1 MKGLWKKRL
10 LAGLLT
16 LVMVVSLVPA
26 ALADDEEHHYSPD
39 WSSDA
44 SDHWHVCTDPGCQAK
59 SAYEPHNFGL
69 IVTTKDATCFQP
81 GEGYQEC
88 TVCKYRKTVSIPATN
103 DHKAASD
110 WSWNDTKHWHAC
122 TVTPGCPQH
131 LDEASHTFRSGEYSS
146 DASYHWQICTVCGG
160 TSAKTAHTDSNG
172 DGICDVCKRG
182 GMPVTNRITVTF
194 MNGSSTYSTQTIT
207 KGSTPSNP
215 GTPSKSESGK
225 TYSFVGWTTSNPG
238 SSAIYNGQSY
248 KSSSQVASTSL
259 TGNTTYYAV
268 YNITSSNTFTY
279 YIRAGKQ
286 VSFDRSDFRDV
297 YENAFSSG
305 SLRWVEFETSD
316 TLSTSRGTVYYDY
329 GGSDEKAFTRSSLE
343 DERFYYSDSDYGD
356 YALDDLSF
364 VAGDE
369 SRTVTLD
376 FRACYSSSKYA
387 EGTLTIEVE
396 GGTSSSHI
404 ITYKV
409 DTNDTVDFDRRDFN
423 EVFQEE
429 YSNYTLEYVT
439 FETDD
444 TLSSSRGT
452 VYYDYNGKDEKSFSA
467 SSLEDERF
475 YYSSSDGDYDLNS
488 LSFVS
493 GDSERTVTLDFRAY
507 YSSSRYVDGKVKIL
521 VGDVEEG
528 DITYEVD
535 AGDEVKFDRKDFND
549 FFQKEYSGYTLR
561 YVSFKTDD
569 TLSSSKSG
577 LVYFDYD
584 GKNEK
589 SFSDSTIDDYDF
601 YYNDSDYGKYALDDL
616 SFVAGDNFDKAV
628 TLHFTAYYSDS
639 RSVKGDLVIRPTG
652 SSSTLKKGDI
662 TYQVDKN
669 GEAAFDRRDF
679 NDFFQKE
686 YDNYTLRYVTFKTD
700 DTLSMSKSGLVYF
713 DYDGKNEK
721 SFSDS
726 TIDDYDFY
734 YNDSDYGKYA
744 LDELTF
750 VAGDNFDKAITL
762 RFTAY
767 YSDSRS
773 VEGKL
778 VINPAETTTSGSSQG
793 DIRYYATY
801 NTNVQINA
809 NDIARLFH
817 KKNPSSTLQYVTL
830 KGVPSTGSLY
840 YNYYGVSR
848 YGASKLKLTSSNCD
862 DQALYFSP
870 SSTSQYALTELT
882 YLPSGTN
889 YCAQIPFTAYGTGSK
904 TLSGTI
910 LISVNL
916 SAVSEVYGV
925 TPKGTAVTFPASA
938 MYIAVSSA
946 SGQGLSSI
954 QLLELPDSSVGTV
967 YVGTGTS
974 TKADTSTRYGYSSGS
989 QRMGQLRFVPASG
1002 FTGSVEIPYVA
1013 CNGNGTPIAAGKFSL
1028 GVVSNV
1034 KKFSDMSSSTWCYK
1048 YVVELSDAGV
1058 IDGYSDGSFKPDN
1071 TVTYGAALK
1080 LIMLAAG
1087 YPEQKPTDSNPFSG
1101 YLAKARSEGIITRSN
1116 VNLSAPITRLQV
1128 AQLAAGA
1135 LKLDTSN
1142 LSSVQPFTD
1151 TTDPSVQ
1158 ALNAAGV
1165 VEGYFSGGKS
1175 TYKPNNTLTRGQV
1188 SAIVWRMEQLAG

>member
-601 YYNDSDYGKYALDDL
+601 YYNDSDYGKYALD
-616 SFVAGDNFDKAV
+616 
-628 TLHFTAYYSDS
+628 
-639 RSVKGDLVIRPTG
+639 
-652 SSSTLKKGDI
+652 
-662 TYQVDKN
+662 
-669 GEAAFDRRDF
+669 
-679 NDFFQKE
+679 
-686 YDNYTLRYVTFKTD
+686 
-700 DTLSMSKSGLVYF
+700 
-713 DYDGKNEK
+713 
-721 SFSDS
+721 
-726 TIDDYDFY
+726 
-734 YNDSDYGKYA
+734 
-744 LDELTF
+744 ELTF

-1058 IDGYSDGSFKPDN
+1058 IDGYTDGSFKPDN

>member
-1 MKGLWKKRL
+1 MKGMWKKRL
-10 LAGLLT
+10 SAFLLT
-16 LVMVVSLVPA
+16 LALTASLIPA
-26 ALADDEEHHYSPD
+26 AAAEEHHYASA
-39 WSSDA
+39 WSSDG
-44 SDHWHVCTDPGCQAK
+44 SYHWHVCTDRDCDARGD
-59 SAYEPHNFGL
+59 YESHDFGAT
-69 IVTTKDATCFQP
+69 VTTKSPTCFQP

-88 TVCKYRKTVSIPATN
+88 TVCKYKKTVSIPATN
-103 DHKAASD
+103 AHKAASG
-110 WSWNDTKHWHAC
+110 WTWDTAKHWHAC
-122 TVTPGCPQH
+122 TATSGCPQH
-131 LDEASHTFRSGEYSS
+131 LSEASHTFTSGEYSNNS
-146 DASYHWQICTVCGG
+146 SFHWQICTICGG
-160 TSAKTAHTDSNG
+160 TSAKAAHTDANG
-172 DGICDVCKRG
+172 DSVCDVCHRG

-194 MNGSSTYSTQTIT
+194 MNGSSTYRTQTIT

-225 TYSFVGWTTSNPG
+225 TYSFVGWSTSNPG
-238 SSAIYNGQSY
+238 SSAIYDRQSY
-248 KSSSQVASTSL
+248 KSSSQVASTALSS
-259 TGNTTYYAV
+259 NTTYYAL
-268 YNITSSNTFTY
+268 YNVRSNNTITYS
-279 YIRAGKQ
+279 IKAGKS

-297 YENAFSSG
+297 YENEFSSG
-305 SLRWVEFETSD
+305 SLRWVEFETDD
-316 TLSTSRGTVYYDY
+316 TLSSSRGTIYYDY
-329 GGSDEKAFTRSSLE
+329 GGSDEQAFSRSSLE
-343 DERFYYSDSDYGD
+343 DERFYYSSGDGD
-356 YALDDLSF
+356 YDLNNLSF

-376 FRACYSSSKYA
+376 FRACYSNSKYA
-387 EGTLTIEVE
+387 EGTLIIEVK
-396 GGTSSSHI
+396 GGSSSSHT

-409 DTNDTVDFDRRDFN
+409 DTDDVVEFDRRDFN
-423 EVFQEE
+423 NVFQQE
-429 YSNYTLEYVT
+429 YSNYTVKYVT

-452 VYYDYNGKDEKSFSA
+452 VYYDYKGSDEKSFSA
-467 SSLEDERF
+467 SGLEDERF

-493 GDSERTVTLDFRAY
+493 GSSERTVTLDFRAY
-507 YSSSRYVDGKVKIL
+507 YSSSRYVDGTVKIL
-521 VGDVEEG
+521 VGDSADDS

-535 AGDEVKFDRKDFND
+535 PGKKVSFDRDDFND
-549 FFQKEYSGYTLR
+549 FFQKKYKDYDIRFVTFE
-561 YVSFKTDD
+561 TDD

-584 GKNEK
+584 GKDKK
-589 SFSDSTIDDYDF
+589 SFSDSTIDDYEF
-601 YYNDSDYGKYALDDL
+601 YYKDSDYGKYALDKL

-628 TLHFTAYYSDS
+628 KLHFTAYYSSS
-639 RSVKGDLVIRPTG
+639 RH
-652 SSSTLKKGDI
+652 
-662 TYQVDKN
+662 
-669 GEAAFDRRDF
+669 
-679 NDFFQKE
+679 
-686 YDNYTLRYVTFKTD
+686 
-700 DTLSMSKSGLVYF
+700 
-713 DYDGKNEK
+713 
-721 SFSDS
+721 
-726 TIDDYDFY
+726 
-734 YNDSDYGKYA
+734 
-744 LDELTF
+744 
-750 VAGDNFDKAITL
+750 
-762 RFTAY
+762 
-767 YSDSRS
+767 
-773 VEGKL
+773 VEGTL
-778 VINPAETTTSGSSQG
+778 VINPSGTSKTGGSQG
-793 DIRYYATY
+793 DIRYYAAYT
-801 NTNVQINA
+801 TNVQINA
-809 NDIARLFH
+809 NDIARFFS
-817 KKNPSSTLQYVTL
+817 KKYPTSTLQYVTL
-830 KGVPSTGSLY
+830 KDVPSTGSLY
-840 YNYYGVSR
+840 YNYYGVSK
-848 YGASKLKLTSSNCD
+848 YGASKLKLTSSNCGNYN
-862 DQALYFSP
+862 LYFSP

-889 YCAQIPFTAYGTGSK
+889 YCAQIPFTAYGSGSK
-904 TLSGTI
+904 SLSGTI

-954 QLLELPDSSVGTV
+954 QLLELPDSSVGTI

-974 TKADTSTRYGYSSGS
+974 TKANTSTRYGYSSGS

-1013 CNGNGTPIAAGKFSL
+1013 CNSSGTPIAAGKFSL

-1034 KKFSDMSSSTWCYK
+1034 KKFSDMTSSTWCYK

-1058 IDGYSDGSFKPDN
+1058 IDGYTDGSFKPNN

-1128 AQLAAGA
+1128 AQIAAGA
-1135 LKLDTSN
+1135 LKLDTTN

-1158 ALNAAGV
+1158 ALNAAGI

-1188 SAIVWRMEQLAG
+1188 SAIVWRMEQLAD

>member
-1 MKGLWKKRL
+1 MTGMWKKRL
-10 LAGLLT
+10 SAFLLT
-16 LVMVVSLVPA
+16 LALTASLIPA
-26 ALADDEEHHYSPD
+26 AAAEEHHYASA
-39 WSSDA
+39 WSSDG
-44 SDHWHVCTDPGCQAK
+44 SYHWHVCTDQDCDARGD
-59 SAYEPHNFGL
+59 YESHDFGAT
-69 IVTTKDATCFQP
+69 VTTKSPTCFQP

-88 TVCKYRKTVSIPATN
+88 AVCKYKKTVSIPATN
-103 DHKAASD
+103 AHKAASG
-110 WSWNDTKHWHAC
+110 WTWDTAKHWHAC
-122 TVTPGCPQH
+122 TATSGCPQH
-131 LDEASHTFRSGEYSS
+131 LSEASHTFTSGEYSNNS
-146 DASYHWQICTVCGG
+146 SFHWQICTICGG
-160 TSAKTAHTDSNG
+160 TSAKAAHTDANG
-172 DGICDVCKRG
+172 DGVCDVCHRG

-194 MNGSSTYSTQTIT
+194 MNGSSTYRTQTIT

-225 TYSFVGWTTSNPG
+225 TYSFVGWSTSNPG
-238 SSAIYNGQSY
+238 SSAIYDGQSY
-248 KSSSQVASTSL
+248 KSSSQVASTALSA
-259 TGNTTYYAV
+259 NTTYYAL
-268 YNITSSNTFTY
+268 YNVRSNNTITYS
-279 YIRAGKQ
+279 IKAGKS

-297 YENAFSSG
+297 YENEFSSG
-305 SLRWVEFETSD
+305 SLRWVEFETDD
-316 TLSTSRGTVYYDY
+316 TLSTSRGTIYYDY
-329 GGSDEKAFTRSSLE
+329 GGSDEQAFSRSSLE
-343 DERFYYSDSDYGD
+343 DERFYYSSGDGD
-356 YALDDLSF
+356 YDLNNLSF

-376 FRACYSSSKYA
+376 FRACYSNSKYA
-387 EGTLTIEVE
+387 EGTLIIEVE
-396 GGTSSSHI
+396 GGSSSSHT

-409 DTNDTVDFDRRDFN
+409 DTDDVVEFDRRDFN
-423 EVFQEE
+423 NVFQQE
-429 YSNYTLEYVT
+429 YSNYTVKYIT

-452 VYYDYNGKDEKSFSA
+452 VYYDYKGSDEKSFSA

-493 GDSERTVTLDFRAY
+493 GSSERTVTLDFRAY
-507 YSSSRYVDGKVKIL
+507 YSSSRYVDGTVKIL
-521 VGDVEEG
+521 VGDSADDS

-535 AGDEVKFDRKDFND
+535 PGKKVSFDRDDFND
-549 FFQKEYSGYTLR
+549 FFQKKYKDYDIRFVTFE
-561 YVSFKTDD
+561 TDD

-584 GKNEK
+584 GKDKK
-589 SFSDSTIDDYDF
+589 SFSDSTIDDYKF
-601 YYNDSDYGKYALDDL
+601 YYKDRDYGKYALDKL

-639 RSVKGDLVIRPTG
+639 RSVEGDLVIRPTG
-652 SSSTLKKGDI
+652 SGTSQKTGDI

-669 GEAAFDRRDF
+669 GEAAFDRDDF
-679 NDFFQKE
+679 SDFFDDK
-686 YDNYTLRYVTFKTD
+686 YDGNYELRYVTFETD
-700 DTLSMSKSGLVYF
+700 DTLSSSKSGLIYF
-713 DYDGKNEK
+713 DYDGKDKK

-726 TIDDYDFY
+726 TIDDYEFY
-734 YNDSDYGKYA
+734 YKDSDYGKYA
-744 LDELTF
+744 LDKLSF
-750 VAGDNFDKAITL
+750 VAGDNFDKAVKL
-762 RFTAY
+762 HFTAY
-767 YSDSRS
+767 YSSSRH
-773 VEGKL
+773 VEGTL
-778 VINPAETTTSGSSQG
+778 VINPSGTSETGDSQG

-801 NTNVQINA
+801 TTNVQINA
-809 NDIARLFH
+809 NDIARFFS
-817 KKNPSSTLQYVTL
+817 KKYPTSTLQYVTL
-830 KGVPSTGSLY
+830 KDVPSTGSLY
-840 YNYYGVSR
+840 YNYYGVSK
-848 YGASKLKLTSSNCD
+848 YGASKLKLTSSNCGNYN
-862 DQALYFSP
+862 LYFSP

-889 YCAQIPFTAYGTGSK
+889 YCAQIPFTAYGSGSK
-904 TLSGTI
+904 SLSGTI

-954 QLLELPDSSVGTV
+954 QLLELPDSSVGTI

-974 TKADTSTRYGYSSGS
+974 TKANTSTRYGYSSGS

-1013 CNGNGTPIAAGKFSL
+1013 CNSSGTPIAAGKFSL

-1034 KKFSDMSSSTWCYK
+1034 KKFSDMTSSTWCYK

-1058 IDGYSDGSFKPDN
+1058 IDGYTDGSFKPNN

-1128 AQLAAGA
+1128 AQIAAGA
-1135 LKLDTSN
+1135 LKLDTTN

-1158 ALNAAGV
+1158 ALNAAGI

-1188 SAIVWRMEQLAG
+1188 SAIVWRMEQLAD

>member
-1 MKGLWKKRL
+1 MKGMWKKRL
-10 LAGLLT
+10 SAFLLT
-16 LVMVVSLVPA
+16 LALTASLIPA
-26 ALADDEEHHYSPD
+26 AAAEEHHYASA
-39 WSSDA
+39 WSSDG
-44 SDHWHVCTDPGCQAK
+44 SYHWHVCTDQDCDARGD
-59 SAYEPHNFGL
+59 YESHDFGAT
-69 IVTTKDATCFQP
+69 VTTKSPTCFQP

-88 TVCKYRKTVSIPATN
+88 AVCKYKKTVSIPATN
-103 DHKAASD
+103 AHKAASG
-110 WSWNDTKHWHAC
+110 WTWDTAKHWHAC
-122 TVTPGCPQH
+122 TATSGCPQH
-131 LDEASHTFRSGEYSS
+131 LSEASHTFTSGEYSNNS
-146 DASYHWQICTVCGG
+146 SFHWQICTICGG
-160 TSAKTAHTDSNG
+160 TSAKAAHTDANG
-172 DGICDVCKRG
+172 DGVCDVCHRG

-194 MNGSSTYSTQTIT
+194 MNGSSTYRTQTIT

-225 TYSFVGWTTSNPG
+225 TYSFVGWSTSNPG
-238 SSAIYNGQSY
+238 SSAIYDRQSY
-248 KSSSQVASTSL
+248 KSSSQVASTALSA
-259 TGNTTYYAV
+259 NTTYYAL
-268 YNITSSNTFTY
+268 YNVRSNNTITYS
-279 YIRAGKQ
+279 IKAGKS

-297 YENAFSSG
+297 YENEFSSG
-305 SLRWVEFETSD
+305 SLRWVEFETDD
-316 TLSTSRGTVYYDY
+316 TLSTSRGTIYYDY
-329 GGSDEKAFTRSSLE
+329 GGSDEQAFSRSSLE
-343 DERFYYSDSDYGD
+343 DERFYYSSGDGD
-356 YALDDLSF
+356 YDLNNLSF

-376 FRACYSSSKYA
+376 FRACYSNSKYA
-387 EGTLTIEVE
+387 EGTLIIEVE
-396 GGTSSSHI
+396 GGSSSSHT

-409 DTNDTVDFDRRDFN
+409 DTDDVVEFDRRDFN
-423 EVFQEE
+423 NVFQQE
-429 YSNYTLEYVT
+429 YSNYTVKYIT

-452 VYYDYNGKDEKSFSA
+452 VYYDYKGSDEKSFSA

-493 GDSERTVTLDFRAY
+493 GSSERTVTLDFRAY
-507 YSSSRYVDGKVKIL
+507 YSSSRYVDGTVKIL
-521 VGDVEEG
+521 VGDSADDS

-535 AGDEVKFDRKDFND
+535 PGKKVSFDRDDFND
-549 FFQKEYSGYTLR
+549 FFQKKYKDYDIRFVTFE
-561 YVSFKTDD
+561 TDD

-584 GKNEK
+584 GKDKK
-589 SFSDSTIDDYDF
+589 SFSDSTIDDYKF
-601 YYNDSDYGKYALDDL
+601 YYKDRDYGKYALDKL

-628 TLHFTAYYSDS
+628 KLHFTAYYSSS
-639 RSVKGDLVIRPTG
+639 RH
-652 SSSTLKKGDI
+652 
-662 TYQVDKN
+662 
-669 GEAAFDRRDF
+669 
-679 NDFFQKE
+679 
-686 YDNYTLRYVTFKTD
+686 
-700 DTLSMSKSGLVYF
+700 
-713 DYDGKNEK
+713 
-721 SFSDS
+721 
-726 TIDDYDFY
+726 
-734 YNDSDYGKYA
+734 
-744 LDELTF
+744 
-750 VAGDNFDKAITL
+750 
-762 RFTAY
+762 
-767 YSDSRS
+767 
-773 VEGKL
+773 VEGTL
-778 VINPAETTTSGSSQG
+778 VINPSGTSKTGGSQG
-793 DIRYYATY
+793 DIRYYAAYT
-801 NTNVQINA
+801 TNVQINA
-809 NDIARLFH
+809 NDIARFFS
-817 KKNPSSTLQYVTL
+817 KKYPTSTLQYVTL
-830 KGVPSTGSLY
+830 KDVPSTGSLY
-840 YNYYGVSR
+840 YNYYGVSK
-848 YGASKLKLTSSNCD
+848 YGASKLKLTSSNCGNYN
-862 DQALYFSP
+862 LYFSP

-889 YCAQIPFTAYGTGSK
+889 YCAQIPFTAYGSGSK
-904 TLSGTI
+904 SLSGTI

-954 QLLELPDSSVGTV
+954 QLLELPDSSVGTI

-974 TKADTSTRYGYSSGS
+974 TKANTSTRYGYSSGS

-1013 CNGNGTPIAAGKFSL
+1013 CNSSGTPIAAGKFSL

-1034 KKFSDMSSSTWCYK
+1034 KKFSDMTSSTWCYK

-1058 IDGYSDGSFKPDN
+1058 IDGYTDGSFKPNN

-1128 AQLAAGA
+1128 AQIAAGA
-1135 LKLDTSN
+1135 LKLDTTN

-1158 ALNAAGV
+1158 ALNAAGI

-1188 SAIVWRMEQLAG
+1188 SAIVWRMEQLAD

>member
-1 MKGLWKKRL
+1 MKGMWKKRL
-10 LAGLLT
+10 SAFLLT
-16 LVMVVSLVPA
+16 LALTASLIPA
-26 ALADDEEHHYSPD
+26 AAAEEHHYASA
-39 WSSDA
+39 WSSDG
-44 SDHWHVCTDPGCQAK
+44 SYHWHVCTDQDCDARGD
-59 SAYEPHNFGL
+59 YESHDFGAT
-69 IVTTKDATCFQP
+69 VTTKSPTCFQP

-88 TVCKYRKTVSIPATN
+88 TACKYKKTVSIPATN
-103 DHKAASD
+103 AHKAASG
-110 WSWNDTKHWHAC
+110 WTWDTAKHWHAC
-122 TVTPGCPQH
+122 TATSGCPQH
-131 LDEASHTFRSGEYSS
+131 LSEASHTFTSGEYSNNS
-146 DASYHWQICTVCGG
+146 SSHWQICTICGG
-160 TSAKTAHTDSNG
+160 TSAKAAHTDTNG
-172 DGICDVCKRG
+172 DGVCDVCHRG

-225 TYSFVGWTTSNPG
+225 TYSFVGWSTSNPG
-238 SSAIYNGQSY
+238 SSAIYDGQSY
-248 KSSSQVASTSL
+248 KSSSQVASTALSA
-259 TGNTTYYAV
+259 NTTYYAL
-268 YNITSSNTFTY
+268 YNVRSNNTITYSVKADKS
-279 YIRAGKQ
+279 
-286 VSFDRSDFRDV
+286 VSFDRSDFRDI
-297 YENAFSSG
+297 YENEFSSG
-305 SLRWVEFETSD
+305 SLRWVEFETDD
-316 TLSTSRGTVYYDY
+316 TLSSSRGTIYYDY
-329 GGSDEKAFTRSSLE
+329 GGSDEQAFSRSSLE
-343 DERFYYSDSDYGD
+343 DERFYYSSGDGD
-356 YALDDLSF
+356 YDLNNLSF

-387 EGTLTIEVE
+387 EGTLIIEVE
-396 GGTSSSHI
+396 GGSSSSHT

-409 DTNDTVDFDRRDFN
+409 DTDDVVEFDRRDFN
-423 EVFQEE
+423 DVFQQE
-429 YSNYTLEYVT
+429 YSNYTVKYVT

-444 TLSSSRGT
+444 TLSTSRGT
-452 VYYDYNGKDEKSFSA
+452 VYYDYEGSDEKSFSA

-493 GDSERTVTLDFRAY
+493 GSSERTVTLDFRAY
-507 YSSSRYVDGKVKIL
+507 YSSSRYVDGTVKIL
-521 VGDVEEG
+521 VGDSADDG

-535 AGDEVKFDRKDFND
+535 PGEEVSFDRDDFND
-549 FFQKEYSGYTLR
+549 FFQEEYEDYDIRFVT
-561 YVSFKTDD
+561 FETDD

-584 GKNEK
+584 GSDEK
-589 SFSDSTIDDYDF
+589 SFSDSTIDDYEF
-601 YYNDSDYGKYALDDL
+601 YYKDSDYGKYALDEL

-639 RSVKGDLVIRPTG
+639 RH
-652 SSSTLKKGDI
+652 
-662 TYQVDKN
+662 
-669 GEAAFDRRDF
+669 
-679 NDFFQKE
+679 
-686 YDNYTLRYVTFKTD
+686 
-700 DTLSMSKSGLVYF
+700 
-713 DYDGKNEK
+713 
-721 SFSDS
+721 
-726 TIDDYDFY
+726 
-734 YNDSDYGKYA
+734 
-744 LDELTF
+744 
-750 VAGDNFDKAITL
+750 
-762 RFTAY
+762 
-767 YSDSRS
+767 
-773 VEGKL
+773 VEGTL
-778 VINPAETTTSGSSQG
+778 VINPSGTSETGDSQG

-801 NTNVQINA
+801 TTNVQINA
-809 NDIARLFH
+809 NDIARFFN
-817 KKNPSSTLQYVTL
+817 KKYPTSTLQYVTL
-830 KGVPSTGSLY
+830 KDVPSTGSLY
-840 YNYYGVSR
+840 YNYYGVSK

-862 DQALYFSP
+862 NYNLYFSP

-889 YCAQIPFTAYGTGSK
+889 YCAQIPFTAYGSGSK
-904 TLSGTI
+904 SLSGTI

-954 QLLELPDSSVGTV
+954 QLLELPDSSVGTI

-974 TKADTSTRYGYSSGS
+974 TKANTSTRYGYSSGS

-1013 CNGNGTPIAAGKFSL
+1013 CNSSGTPIAAGKFSL

-1034 KKFSDMSSSTWCYK
+1034 KKFSDMTSSTWCYK

-1058 IDGYSDGSFKPDN
+1058 IDGYTDGSFKPDN

-1101 YLAKARSEGIITRSN
+1101 YLTKARSEGIITRSN

-1128 AQLAAGA
+1128 AQIAAGA
-1135 LKLDTSN
+1135 LKLDTTN

-1158 ALNAAGV
+1158 ALNAAGI

-1188 SAIVWRMEQLAG
+1188 SAIVWRMEQLAD

>member
-601 YYNDSDYGKYALDDL
+601 YYNDSDYGKYALD
-616 SFVAGDNFDKAV
+616 
-628 TLHFTAYYSDS
+628 
-639 RSVKGDLVIRPTG
+639 
-652 SSSTLKKGDI
+652 
-662 TYQVDKN
+662 
-669 GEAAFDRRDF
+669 
-679 NDFFQKE
+679 
-686 YDNYTLRYVTFKTD
+686 
-700 DTLSMSKSGLVYF
+700 
-713 DYDGKNEK
+713 
-721 SFSDS
+721 
-726 TIDDYDFY
+726 
-734 YNDSDYGKYA
+734 
-744 LDELTF
+744 ELTF

-840 YNYYGVSR
+840 YNYYGVSK

-1058 IDGYSDGSFKPDN
+1058 IDGYTDGSFKPDN

>member
-1 MKGLWKKRL
+1 MKGMWKKRL
-10 LAGLLT
+10 SAFLLT
-16 LVMVVSLVPA
+16 LALTASLIPA
-26 ALADDEEHHYSPD
+26 AAAEEHHYASA
-39 WSSDA
+39 WSSDG
-44 SDHWHVCTDPGCQAK
+44 SYHWHVCTDQDCDARGD
-59 SAYEPHNFGL
+59 YESHDFGAT
-69 IVTTKDATCFQP
+69 VTTKSPTCFQP

-88 TVCKYRKTVSIPATN
+88 AVCKYKKTVSIPATN
-103 DHKAASD
+103 AHKAASG
-110 WSWNDTKHWHAC
+110 WTWDTAKHWHAC
-122 TVTPGCPQH
+122 TATSGCPQH
-131 LDEASHTFRSGEYSS
+131 LSEASHTFTSGEYSNNS
-146 DASYHWQICTVCGG
+146 SFHWQICTICGG
-160 TSAKTAHTDSNG
+160 TSAKAAHTDANG
-172 DGICDVCKRG
+172 DGVCDVCHRG

-194 MNGSSTYSTQTIT
+194 MNGSSTYRTQTIT

-225 TYSFVGWTTSNPG
+225 TYSFVGWSTSNPG
-238 SSAIYNGQSY
+238 SSAIYDRQSY
-248 KSSSQVASTSL
+248 KSSSQVASTALSA
-259 TGNTTYYAV
+259 NTTYYAL
-268 YNITSSNTFTY
+268 YNVRSNNTITYSAK
-279 YIRAGKQ
+279 AGKS

-297 YENAFSSG
+297 YENEFSSG
-305 SLRWVEFETSD
+305 SLRWVEFETDD
-316 TLSTSRGTVYYDY
+316 TLSSSRGTIYYDY
-329 GGSDEKAFTRSSLE
+329 GGSNEQAFSRSSLE
-343 DERFYYSDSDYGD
+343 DERFYYSSGDGD
-356 YALDDLSF
+356 YDLNNLSF

-387 EGTLTIEVE
+387 EGTLIIEVK
-396 GGTSSSHI
+396 GGSSSSHT

-409 DTNDTVDFDRRDFN
+409 DTDDVVEFDRRDFN
-423 EVFQEE
+423 NVFQQE
-429 YSNYTLEYVT
+429 YSNYTVKYVT

-452 VYYDYNGKDEKSFSA
+452 VYYDYKGSDEKSFSA
-467 SSLEDERF
+467 SGLEDERF

-493 GDSERTVTLDFRAY
+493 GSSERTVTLDFRAY
-507 YSSSRYVDGKVKIL
+507 YSSSRYVDGTVKIL
-521 VGDVEEG
+521 VGDSADDS

-535 AGDEVKFDRKDFND
+535 PGKKVSFDRDDFND
-549 FFQKEYSGYTLR
+549 FFQKKYKDYDIRFVTFE
-561 YVSFKTDD
+561 TDD

-584 GKNEK
+584 GKDKK
-589 SFSDSTIDDYDF
+589 SFSDSTIDDYEF
-601 YYNDSDYGKYALDDL
+601 YYKDSDYGKYALDKL

-628 TLHFTAYYSDS
+628 KLHFTAYYSSS
-639 RSVKGDLVIRPTG
+639 RH
-652 SSSTLKKGDI
+652 
-662 TYQVDKN
+662 
-669 GEAAFDRRDF
+669 
-679 NDFFQKE
+679 
-686 YDNYTLRYVTFKTD
+686 
-700 DTLSMSKSGLVYF
+700 
-713 DYDGKNEK
+713 
-721 SFSDS
+721 
-726 TIDDYDFY
+726 
-734 YNDSDYGKYA
+734 
-744 LDELTF
+744 
-750 VAGDNFDKAITL
+750 
-762 RFTAY
+762 
-767 YSDSRS
+767 
-773 VEGKL
+773 VEGTL
-778 VINPAETTTSGSSQG
+778 VINPSGTSKTGGSQG
-793 DIRYYATY
+793 DIRYYAAYT
-801 NTNVQINA
+801 TNVQINA
-809 NDIARLFH
+809 NDIARFFS
-817 KKNPSSTLQYVTL
+817 KKYPTSTLQYVTL
-830 KGVPSTGSLY
+830 KDVPSTGSLY
-840 YNYYGVSR
+840 YNYYGVSK
-848 YGASKLKLTSSNCD
+848 YGASKLKLTSSNCGNYN
-862 DQALYFSP
+862 LYFSP

-889 YCAQIPFTAYGTGSK
+889 YCAQIPFTAYGSGSK
-904 TLSGTI
+904 SLSGTI

-954 QLLELPDSSVGTV
+954 QLLELPDSSVGTI

-974 TKADTSTRYGYSSGS
+974 TKANTSTRYGYSSGS

-1013 CNGNGTPIAAGKFSL
+1013 CNSSGTPIAAGKFSL

-1034 KKFSDMSSSTWCYK
+1034 KKFSDMTSSTWCYK

-1058 IDGYSDGSFKPDN
+1058 IDGYTDGSFKPNN

-1128 AQLAAGA
+1128 AQIAAGA
-1135 LKLDTSN
+1135 LKLDTTN

-1158 ALNAAGV
+1158 ALNAAGI

-1175 TYKPNNTLTRGQV
+1175 T
-1188 SAIVWRMEQLAG
+1188 

>member
-639 RSVKGDLVIRPTG
+639 RSV
-652 SSSTLKKGDI
+652 
-662 TYQVDKN
+662 
-669 GEAAFDRRDF
+669 
-679 NDFFQKE
+679 
-686 YDNYTLRYVTFKTD
+686 
-700 DTLSMSKSGLVYF
+700 
-713 DYDGKNEK
+713 
-721 SFSDS
+721 
-726 TIDDYDFY
+726 
-734 YNDSDYGKYA
+734 
-744 LDELTF
+744 
-750 VAGDNFDKAITL
+750 
-762 RFTAY
+762 
-767 YSDSRS
+767 
-773 VEGKL
+773 EGKL

-1058 IDGYSDGSFKPDN
+1058 IDGYTDGSFKPDN

-1151 TTDPSVQ
+1151 TTDPYVQ
-1158 ALNAAGV
+1158 ALNAAGI
-1165 VEGYFSGGKS
+1165 VEGYFSNGTS
-1175 TYKPNNTLTRGQV
+1175 TFKPYNTLTRGQI
-1188 SAIVWRMEQLAG
+1188 SAIVWRMEQAQ

>member
-639 RSVKGDLVIRPTG
+639 RSV
-652 SSSTLKKGDI
+652 
-662 TYQVDKN
+662 
-669 GEAAFDRRDF
+669 
-679 NDFFQKE
+679 
-686 YDNYTLRYVTFKTD
+686 
-700 DTLSMSKSGLVYF
+700 
-713 DYDGKNEK
+713 
-721 SFSDS
+721 
-726 TIDDYDFY
+726 
-734 YNDSDYGKYA
+734 
-744 LDELTF
+744 
-750 VAGDNFDKAITL
+750 
-762 RFTAY
+762 
-767 YSDSRS
+767 
-773 VEGKL
+773 EGKL

-1013 CNGNGTPIAAGKFSL
+1013 CNGNGTPNAAGKFSL

-1058 IDGYSDGSFKPDN
+1058 IDGYTDGSFKPDN

-1151 TTDPSVQ
+1151 TTDPYVQ
-1158 ALNAAGV
+1158 ALNAAGI
-1165 VEGYFSGGKS
+1165 VEGYFSNGTS
-1175 TYKPNNTLTRGQV
+1175 TFKPYNTLTRGQI
-1188 SAIVWRMEQLAG
+1188 SAIVWRMEQAQ

>member
-1 MKGLWKKRL
+1 MKGMWKKRL
-10 LAGLLT
+10 SAFLLT
-16 LVMVVSLVPA
+16 LALTASLIPA
-26 ALADDEEHHYSPD
+26 AAAEEHHYASA
-39 WSSDA
+39 WSSDG
-44 SDHWHVCTDPGCQAK
+44 SYHWHVCTDQDCDARGD
-59 SAYEPHNFGL
+59 YESHDFGAT
-69 IVTTKDATCFQP
+69 VTTKSPTCFQP

-88 TVCKYRKTVSIPATN
+88 AVCKYKKTVSIPATN
-103 DHKAASD
+103 AHKAASG
-110 WSWNDTKHWHAC
+110 WTWDTAKHWHAC
-122 TVTPGCPQH
+122 TATSGCPQH
-131 LDEASHTFRSGEYSS
+131 LSEASHTFTSGEYSNNS
-146 DASYHWQICTVCGG
+146 SFHWQICTICGG
-160 TSAKTAHTDSNG
+160 TSAKAAHTDANG
-172 DGICDVCKRG
+172 DGVCDVCHRG

-194 MNGSSTYSTQTIT
+194 MNGSSTYRTQTIT

-225 TYSFVGWTTSNPG
+225 TYSFVGWSTSNPG
-238 SSAIYNGQSY
+238 SSAIYDRQSY
-248 KSSSQVASTSL
+248 KSSSQVASTALSA
-259 TGNTTYYAV
+259 NTTYYAL
-268 YNITSSNTFTY
+268 YNVRSNNTITYSAK
-279 YIRAGKQ
+279 AGKS

-297 YENAFSSG
+297 YENEFSSG
-305 SLRWVEFETSD
+305 SLRWVEFETDD
-316 TLSTSRGTVYYDY
+316 TLSSSRGTIYYDY
-329 GGSDEKAFTRSSLE
+329 GGSNEQAFSRSSLE
-343 DERFYYSDSDYGD
+343 DERFYYSSGDGD
-356 YALDDLSF
+356 YDLNNLSF

-387 EGTLTIEVE
+387 EGTLIIEVK
-396 GGTSSSHI
+396 GGSSSSHT

-409 DTNDTVDFDRRDFN
+409 DTDDVVEFDRRDFN
-423 EVFQEE
+423 NVFQQE
-429 YSNYTLEYVT
+429 YSNYTVKYVT

-452 VYYDYNGKDEKSFSA
+452 VYYDYKGSDEKSFSA
-467 SSLEDERF
+467 SGLEDERF

-493 GDSERTVTLDFRAY
+493 GSSERTVTLDFRAY
-507 YSSSRYVDGKVKIL
+507 YSSSRYVDGTVKIL
-521 VGDVEEG
+521 VGDSADDS

-535 AGDEVKFDRKDFND
+535 PGKKVSFDRDDFND
-549 FFQKEYSGYTLR
+549 FFQKKYKDYDIRFVTFE
-561 YVSFKTDD
+561 TDD

-584 GKNEK
+584 GKDKK
-589 SFSDSTIDDYDF
+589 SFSDSTIDDYEF
-601 YYNDSDYGKYALDDL
+601 YYKDSDYGKYALDKL

-628 TLHFTAYYSDS
+628 KLHFTAYYSSS
-639 RSVKGDLVIRPTG
+639 RH
-652 SSSTLKKGDI
+652 
-662 TYQVDKN
+662 
-669 GEAAFDRRDF
+669 
-679 NDFFQKE
+679 
-686 YDNYTLRYVTFKTD
+686 
-700 DTLSMSKSGLVYF
+700 
-713 DYDGKNEK
+713 
-721 SFSDS
+721 
-726 TIDDYDFY
+726 
-734 YNDSDYGKYA
+734 
-744 LDELTF
+744 
-750 VAGDNFDKAITL
+750 
-762 RFTAY
+762 
-767 YSDSRS
+767 
-773 VEGKL
+773 VEGTL
-778 VINPAETTTSGSSQG
+778 VINPSGTSKTGGSQG
-793 DIRYYATY
+793 DIRYYAAYT
-801 NTNVQINA
+801 TNVQINA
-809 NDIARLFH
+809 NDIARFFS
-817 KKNPSSTLQYVTL
+817 KKYPTSTLQYVTL
-830 KGVPSTGSLY
+830 KDVPSTGSLY
-840 YNYYGVSR
+840 YNYYGVSK
-848 YGASKLKLTSSNCD
+848 YGASKLKLTSSNCGNYN
-862 DQALYFSP
+862 LYFSP

-889 YCAQIPFTAYGTGSK
+889 YCAQIPFTAYGSGSK
-904 TLSGTI
+904 SLSGTI

-954 QLLELPDSSVGTV
+954 QLLELPDSSVGTI

-974 TKADTSTRYGYSSGS
+974 TKANTSTRYGYSSGS

-1013 CNGNGTPIAAGKFSL
+1013 CNSSGTPIAAGKFSL

-1034 KKFSDMSSSTWCYK
+1034 KKFSDMTSSTWCYK

-1058 IDGYSDGSFKPDN
+1058 IDGYTDGSFKPNN

-1128 AQLAAGA
+1128 AQIAAGA
-1135 LKLDTSN
+1135 LKLDTTN

-1158 ALNAAGV
+1158 ALNAAGI

-1188 SAIVWRMEQLAG
+1188 SAIVWRMEQLAD

>member
-26 ALADDEEHHYSPD
+26 ALADDEEHHCSPD

-238 SSAIYNGQSY
+238 NSAIYNGQSY

-601 YYNDSDYGKYALDDL
+601 YYNDSDYGKYALD
-616 SFVAGDNFDKAV
+616 
-628 TLHFTAYYSDS
+628 
-639 RSVKGDLVIRPTG
+639 
-652 SSSTLKKGDI
+652 
-662 TYQVDKN
+662 
-669 GEAAFDRRDF
+669 
-679 NDFFQKE
+679 
-686 YDNYTLRYVTFKTD
+686 
-700 DTLSMSKSGLVYF
+700 
-713 DYDGKNEK
+713 
-721 SFSDS
+721 
-726 TIDDYDFY
+726 
-734 YNDSDYGKYA
+734 
-744 LDELTF
+744 ELTF

-1058 IDGYSDGSFKPDN
+1058 IDGYTDGSFKPDN

>member
-601 YYNDSDYGKYALDDL
+601 YYNDSDYGKYALD
-616 SFVAGDNFDKAV
+616 
-628 TLHFTAYYSDS
+628 
-639 RSVKGDLVIRPTG
+639 
-652 SSSTLKKGDI
+652 
-662 TYQVDKN
+662 
-669 GEAAFDRRDF
+669 
-679 NDFFQKE
+679 
-686 YDNYTLRYVTFKTD
+686 
-700 DTLSMSKSGLVYF
+700 
-713 DYDGKNEK
+713 
-721 SFSDS
+721 
-726 TIDDYDFY
+726 
-734 YNDSDYGKYA
+734 
-744 LDELTF
+744 ELTF

-1058 IDGYSDGSFKPDN
+1058 IDGYADGSFKPDN

>member
-1 MKGLWKKRL
+1 MKGMWKKRL
-10 LAGLLT
+10 SAFLLT
-16 LVMVVSLVPA
+16 LALTASLIPA
-26 ALADDEEHHYSPD
+26 AAAEEHHYASA
-39 WSSDA
+39 WSSDG
-44 SDHWHVCTDPGCQAK
+44 SYHWHVCTDQDCDARGD
-59 SAYEPHNFGL
+59 YESHDFGAT
-69 IVTTKDATCFQP
+69 VTTKSPTCFQP

-88 TVCKYRKTVSIPATN
+88 AVCKYKKTVSIPATN
-103 DHKAASD
+103 AHKAASG
-110 WSWNDTKHWHAC
+110 WTWDTAKHWHAC
-122 TVTPGCPQH
+122 TATSGCPQH
-131 LDEASHTFRSGEYSS
+131 LSEASHTFTSGEYSNNS
-146 DASYHWQICTVCGG
+146 SFHWQICTICGG
-160 TSAKTAHTDSNG
+160 TSAKAAHTDANG
-172 DGICDVCKRG
+172 DGVCDVCHRG

-194 MNGSSTYSTQTIT
+194 MNGSSTYRTQTIT

-225 TYSFVGWTTSNPG
+225 TYSFVGWSTSNPG
-238 SSAIYNGQSY
+238 SSAIYDRQSY
-248 KSSSQVASTSL
+248 KSSSQVASTALSA
-259 TGNTTYYAV
+259 NTTYYAL
-268 YNITSSNTFTY
+268 YNVRSNNTITYSAK
-279 YIRAGKQ
+279 AGKS

-297 YENAFSSG
+297 YENEFSSG
-305 SLRWVEFETSD
+305 SLRWVEFETDD
-316 TLSTSRGTVYYDY
+316 TLSSSRGTIYYDY
-329 GGSDEKAFTRSSLE
+329 GGSNEQAFSRSSLE
-343 DERFYYSDSDYGD
+343 DERFYYSSGDGD
-356 YALDDLSF
+356 YDLNNLSF

-387 EGTLTIEVE
+387 EGTLIIEVK
-396 GGTSSSHI
+396 GGSSSSHT

-409 DTNDTVDFDRRDFN
+409 DTDDVVEFDRRDFN
-423 EVFQEE
+423 NVFQQE
-429 YSNYTLEYVT
+429 YSNYTVKYVT

-452 VYYDYNGKDEKSFSA
+452 VYYDYKGSDEKSFSA
-467 SSLEDERF
+467 SGLEDERF

-493 GDSERTVTLDFRAY
+493 GSSERTVTLDFRAY
-507 YSSSRYVDGKVKIL
+507 YSSSRYVDGTVKIL
-521 VGDVEEG
+521 VGDSADDS

-535 AGDEVKFDRKDFND
+535 PGKKVSFDRDDFND
-549 FFQKEYSGYTLR
+549 FFQKKYKDYDIRFVTFE
-561 YVSFKTDD
+561 TDD

-584 GKNEK
+584 GKDKK
-589 SFSDSTIDDYDF
+589 SFSDSTIDDYEF
-601 YYNDSDYGKYALDDL
+601 YYKDSDYGKYALDKL

-628 TLHFTAYYSDS
+628 KLHFTAYYSSS
-639 RSVKGDLVIRPTG
+639 RH
-652 SSSTLKKGDI
+652 
-662 TYQVDKN
+662 
-669 GEAAFDRRDF
+669 
-679 NDFFQKE
+679 
-686 YDNYTLRYVTFKTD
+686 
-700 DTLSMSKSGLVYF
+700 
-713 DYDGKNEK
+713 
-721 SFSDS
+721 
-726 TIDDYDFY
+726 
-734 YNDSDYGKYA
+734 
-744 LDELTF
+744 
-750 VAGDNFDKAITL
+750 
-762 RFTAY
+762 
-767 YSDSRS
+767 
-773 VEGKL
+773 VEGTL
-778 VINPAETTTSGSSQG
+778 VINPSGTSKTGGSQG
-793 DIRYYATY
+793 DIRYYAAYT
-801 NTNVQINA
+801 TNVQINA
-809 NDIARLFH
+809 NDIARFFS
-817 KKNPSSTLQYVTL
+817 KKYPTSTLQYVTL
-830 KGVPSTGSLY
+830 KDVPSTGSLY
-840 YNYYGVSR
+840 YNYYGVSK
-848 YGASKLKLTSSNCD
+848 YGASKLKLTSSNCGNYN
-862 DQALYFSP
+862 LYFSP

-889 YCAQIPFTAYGTGSK
+889 YCAQIPFTAYGSGSK
-904 TLSGTI
+904 SLSGTI

-954 QLLELPDSSVGTV
+954 QLLELPDSSVGTI

-974 TKADTSTRYGYSSGS
+974 TKANTSTRYGYSSGS

-1013 CNGNGTPIAAGKFSL
+1013 CNSSGTPIAAGKFSL

-1034 KKFSDMSSSTWCYK
+1034 KKFSDMTSSTWCYK

-1058 IDGYSDGSFKPDN
+1058 IDGYTDGSFKPNN

-1101 YLAKARSEGIITRSN
+1101 YLAKARSAGIITRSN

-1128 AQLAAGA
+1128 AQIAAGA
-1135 LKLDTSN
+1135 LKLDTTN

-1158 ALNAAGV
+1158 ALNAAGI

-1188 SAIVWRMEQLAG
+1188 SAIVWRMEQLAD

>member
-1 MKGLWKKRL
+1 MKGMWKKRL
-10 LAGLLT
+10 SAFLLT
-16 LVMVVSLVPA
+16 LALTASLIPA
-26 ALADDEEHHYSPD
+26 AAAEEHHYASA
-39 WSSDA
+39 WSSDG
-44 SDHWHVCTDPGCQAK
+44 SYHWHVCTDQDCDARGD
-59 SAYEPHNFGL
+59 YESHDFGAT
-69 IVTTKDATCFQP
+69 VTTKSPTCFQP

-88 TVCKYRKTVSIPATN
+88 AVCKYKKTVSIPATN
-103 DHKAASD
+103 AHKAASG
-110 WSWNDTKHWHAC
+110 WTWDTAKHWHAC
-122 TVTPGCPQH
+122 TATSGCPQH
-131 LDEASHTFRSGEYSS
+131 LSEASHTFTSGEYSNNS
-146 DASYHWQICTVCGG
+146 SFHWQICTICGG
-160 TSAKTAHTDSNG
+160 TSAKAAHTDANG
-172 DGICDVCKRG
+172 DGVCDVCHRG

-194 MNGSSTYSTQTIT
+194 MNGSSTYRTQTIT

-225 TYSFVGWTTSNPG
+225 TYSFVGWSTSNPG
-238 SSAIYNGQSY
+238 SSAIYDRQSY
-248 KSSSQVASTSL
+248 KSSSQVASTALSA
-259 TGNTTYYAV
+259 NTTYYAL
-268 YNITSSNTFTY
+268 YNVRSNNTITYSAK
-279 YIRAGKQ
+279 AGKS

-297 YENAFSSG
+297 YENEFSSG
-305 SLRWVEFETSD
+305 SLRWVEFETDD
-316 TLSTSRGTVYYDY
+316 TLSSSRGTIYYDY
-329 GGSDEKAFTRSSLE
+329 GGSNEQAFSRSSLE
-343 DERFYYSDSDYGD
+343 DERFYYSSGDGD
-356 YALDDLSF
+356 YDLNNLSF

-387 EGTLTIEVE
+387 EGTLIIEVK
-396 GGTSSSHI
+396 GGSSSSHT

-409 DTNDTVDFDRRDFN
+409 DTDDVVEFDRRDFN
-423 EVFQEE
+423 NVFQQE
-429 YSNYTLEYVT
+429 YSNYTVKYVT

-452 VYYDYNGKDEKSFSA
+452 VYYDYKGSDEKSFSA
-467 SSLEDERF
+467 SGLEDERF

-493 GDSERTVTLDFRAY
+493 GSSERTVTLDFRAY
-507 YSSSRYVDGKVKIL
+507 YSSSRYVDGTVKIL
-521 VGDVEEG
+521 VGDSADDS

-535 AGDEVKFDRKDFND
+535 PGKKVSFDRDDFND
-549 FFQKEYSGYTLR
+549 FFQKKYKDYDIRFVTFE
-561 YVSFKTDD
+561 TDD

-584 GKNEK
+584 GKDKK
-589 SFSDSTIDDYDF
+589 SFSDSTIDDYKF
-601 YYNDSDYGKYALDDL
+601 YYKDRDYGKYALDKL

-628 TLHFTAYYSDS
+628 KLHFTAYYSSS
-639 RSVKGDLVIRPTG
+639 RH
-652 SSSTLKKGDI
+652 
-662 TYQVDKN
+662 
-669 GEAAFDRRDF
+669 
-679 NDFFQKE
+679 
-686 YDNYTLRYVTFKTD
+686 
-700 DTLSMSKSGLVYF
+700 
-713 DYDGKNEK
+713 
-721 SFSDS
+721 
-726 TIDDYDFY
+726 
-734 YNDSDYGKYA
+734 
-744 LDELTF
+744 
-750 VAGDNFDKAITL
+750 
-762 RFTAY
+762 
-767 YSDSRS
+767 
-773 VEGKL
+773 VEGTL
-778 VINPAETTTSGSSQG
+778 VINPSGTSKTGGSQG
-793 DIRYYATY
+793 DIRYYAAYT
-801 NTNVQINA
+801 TNVQINA
-809 NDIARLFH
+809 NDIARFFS
-817 KKNPSSTLQYVTL
+817 KKYPTSTLQYVTL
-830 KGVPSTGSLY
+830 KDVPSTGSLY
-840 YNYYGVSR
+840 YNYYGVSK
-848 YGASKLKLTSSNCD
+848 YGASKLKLTSSNCGNYN
-862 DQALYFSP
+862 LYFSP

-889 YCAQIPFTAYGTGSK
+889 YCAQIPFTAYGSGSK
-904 TLSGTI
+904 SLSGTI

-954 QLLELPDSSVGTV
+954 QLLELPDSSVGTI

-974 TKADTSTRYGYSSGS
+974 TKANTSTRYGYSSGS

-1013 CNGNGTPIAAGKFSL
+1013 CNSSGTPIAAGKFSL

-1034 KKFSDMSSSTWCYK
+1034 KKFSDMTSSTWCYK

-1058 IDGYSDGSFKPDN
+1058 IDGYTDGSFKPNN

-1128 AQLAAGA
+1128 AQIAAGA
-1135 LKLDTSN
+1135 LKLDTTN

-1158 ALNAAGV
+1158 ALNAAGI

-1188 SAIVWRMEQLAG
+1188 SAIVWRMEQLAD

>member
-1 MKGLWKKRL
+1 MKGMWKKRL
-10 LAGLLT
+10 SAFLLT
-16 LVMVVSLVPA
+16 LALTASLIPA
-26 ALADDEEHHYSPD
+26 AAAEEHHYASA
-39 WSSDA
+39 WSSDG
-44 SDHWHVCTDPGCQAK
+44 SYHWHVCTDQDCDARGD
-59 SAYEPHNFGL
+59 YESHDFGAT
-69 IVTTKDATCFQP
+69 VTTKSPTCFQP

-88 TVCKYRKTVSIPATN
+88 TVCKYKKTVSIPATN
-103 DHKAASD
+103 AHKAASG
-110 WSWNDTKHWHAC
+110 WTWDTAKHWHAC
-122 TVTPGCPQH
+122 TATSGCPQH
-131 LDEASHTFRSGEYSS
+131 LSEASHTFTSGEYSNNS
-146 DASYHWQICTVCGG
+146 SSHWQICTICGG
-160 TSAKTAHTDSNG
+160 TSAKAAHTDANG
-172 DGICDVCKRG
+172 DGVCDVCHRG

-194 MNGSSTYSTQTIT
+194 MNGSSTYRTQTIT

-225 TYSFVGWTTSNPG
+225 TYSFVGWSTSNPG
-238 SSAIYNGQSY
+238 SSAIYDRQSY
-248 KSSSQVASTSL
+248 KSSSQVASTALSA
-259 TGNTTYYAV
+259 NTTYYAL
-268 YNITSSNTFTY
+268 YNVRSNNTITYS
-279 YIRAGKQ
+279 IKAGKS

-297 YENAFSSG
+297 YENEFSSG
-305 SLRWVEFETSD
+305 SLRWVEFETDD
-316 TLSTSRGTVYYDY
+316 TLSTSRGTIYYDY
-329 GGSDEKAFTRSSLE
+329 GGSDEQAFSRSSLE
-343 DERFYYSDSDYGD
+343 DERFYYSSGDGD
-356 YALDDLSF
+356 YDLNNLSF

-376 FRACYSSSKYA
+376 FRACYSNSKYA
-387 EGTLTIEVE
+387 EGTLIIEVE
-396 GGTSSSHI
+396 GGSSSSHT

-409 DTNDTVDFDRRDFN
+409 DTDDVVEFDRRDFN
-423 EVFQEE
+423 NVFQQE
-429 YSNYTLEYVT
+429 YSNYTVKYIT

-452 VYYDYNGKDEKSFSA
+452 VYYDYKGSDEKSFSA

-493 GDSERTVTLDFRAY
+493 GSSERTVTLDFRAY
-507 YSSSRYVDGKVKIL
+507 YSSSRYVDGTVKIL
-521 VGDVEEG
+521 VGDSADDS

-535 AGDEVKFDRKDFND
+535 PGKKVSFDRDDFND
-549 FFQKEYSGYTLR
+549 FFQKKYKDYDIRFVTFE
-561 YVSFKTDD
+561 TDD

-584 GKNEK
+584 GKDKK
-589 SFSDSTIDDYDF
+589 SFSDSTIDDYKF
-601 YYNDSDYGKYALDDL
+601 YYKDRDYGKYALDKL

-639 RSVKGDLVIRPTG
+639 RH
-652 SSSTLKKGDI
+652 
-662 TYQVDKN
+662 
-669 GEAAFDRRDF
+669 
-679 NDFFQKE
+679 
-686 YDNYTLRYVTFKTD
+686 
-700 DTLSMSKSGLVYF
+700 
-713 DYDGKNEK
+713 
-721 SFSDS
+721 
-726 TIDDYDFY
+726 
-734 YNDSDYGKYA
+734 
-744 LDELTF
+744 
-750 VAGDNFDKAITL
+750 
-762 RFTAY
+762 
-767 YSDSRS
+767 
-773 VEGKL
+773 VEGTL
-778 VINPAETTTSGSSQG
+778 VINPSGTSKTGGSQG
-793 DIRYYATY
+793 DIRYYAAYT
-801 NTNVQINA
+801 TNVQINA
-809 NDIARLFH
+809 NDIARFFS
-817 KKNPSSTLQYVTL
+817 KKYPTSTLQYVTL
-830 KGVPSTGSLY
+830 KDVPSTGSLY
-840 YNYYGVSR
+840 YNYYGVSK
-848 YGASKLKLTSSNCD
+848 YGASKLKLTSSNCGNYN
-862 DQALYFSP
+862 LYFSP

-889 YCAQIPFTAYGTGSK
+889 YCAQIPFTAYGSGSK
-904 TLSGTI
+904 SLSGTI

-954 QLLELPDSSVGTV
+954 QLLELPDSSVGTI

-974 TKADTSTRYGYSSGS
+974 TKANTSTRYGYSSGS

-1013 CNGNGTPIAAGKFSL
+1013 CNSSGTPIAAGKFSL

-1034 KKFSDMSSSTWCYK
+1034 KKFSDMTSSTWCYK

-1058 IDGYSDGSFKPDN
+1058 IDGYTDGSFKPNN

-1128 AQLAAGA
+1128 AQIAAGA
-1135 LKLDTSN
+1135 LKLDTTN

-1158 ALNAAGV
+1158 ALNAAGI

-1188 SAIVWRMEQLAG
+1188 SAIVWRMEQLAD